1 MLKLLWAVP
10 DCLCWPKDLIRLTVR
25 YNRGAEPWHIKSLDY
40 LFTHKLC
47 CFVNTL
53 LMRSGKFL
61 LHVSYRFFK
70 RDHDTCCHTLE
81 MSCSTPSSLD
91 WCKLE
96 IRCLVSNTNCA
107 LLKLSKKHS
116 WTHPRLTEHDYCSK
130 WEILPTWK
138 PFQPRLIVQIYFSVH
153 HSISSTPWSSVSC
166 RTTFEHW
173 YYPLPRTVAHVGMMG
188 SKLETACRIVFLSSP
203 MLSVI
208 EWTLIL
214 CLIIKVRF
222 YPYG

>member
-1 MLKLLWAVP
+1 MPPALGWCASLAPKRLNRLGGAPYKKQGYKVTPLMLKLLWAVP

-130 WEILPTWK
+130 
-138 PFQPRLIVQIYFSVH
+138 
-153 HSISSTPWSSVSC
+153 
-166 RTTFEHW
+166 
-173 YYPLPRTVAHVGMMG
+173 
-188 SKLETACRIVFLSSP
+188 
-203 MLSVI
+203 
-208 EWTLIL
+208 
-214 CLIIKVRF
+214 
-222 YPYG
+222 